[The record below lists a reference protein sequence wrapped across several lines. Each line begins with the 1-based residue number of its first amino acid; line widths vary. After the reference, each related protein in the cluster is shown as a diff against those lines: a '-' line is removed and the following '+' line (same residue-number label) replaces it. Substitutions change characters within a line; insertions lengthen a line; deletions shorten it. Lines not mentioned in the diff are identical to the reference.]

1 MNRKYGAHASCMMVP
16 RYRGEDRWPSSLPAP
31 VWDGKTATWLP
42 MCRPHGANAVFLG
55 RRGSFHRRANRG
67 SQQLLLNG
75 FPQLLEPG
83 GRFLNDIVDASLTDG
98 SVQPFLE
105 QLNKPGRK
113 KALHRMEVGDQRTDA
128 PAVLDMVRDV
138 RWKFRLFEPSAAG
151 A

>member
-1 MNRKYGAHASCMMVP
+1 MEPMPFSLDGEARFIGVQNR
-16 RYRGEDRWPSSLPAP
+16 E
-31 VWDGKTATWLP
+31 
-42 MCRPHGANAVFLG
+42 
-55 RRGSFHRRANRG
+55 

-113 KALHRMEVGDQRTDA
+113 KELHRMEVGDQRTDA
-128 PAVLDMVRDV
+128 LPYWTWCVTSG
-138 RWKFRLFEPSAAG
+138 ENSAYSSRPQQGHDFTSASC
-151 A
+151 

>member
-1 MNRKYGAHASCMMVP
+1 MAKQP
-16 RYRGEDRWPSSLPAP
+16 RGFRCAGHMEPMPFSLDGEARFIG
-31 VWDGKTATWLP
+31 VQ
-42 MCRPHGANAVFLG
+42 
-55 RRGSFHRRANRG
+55 NRG

-113 KALHRMEVGDQRTDA
+113 KELHRMEVGDQRTDA